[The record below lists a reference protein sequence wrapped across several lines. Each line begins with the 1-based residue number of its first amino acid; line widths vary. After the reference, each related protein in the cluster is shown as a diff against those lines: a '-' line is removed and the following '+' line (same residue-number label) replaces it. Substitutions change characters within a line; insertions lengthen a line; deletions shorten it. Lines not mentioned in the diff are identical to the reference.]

1 MKKLLKDTEIELI
14 NGLAKRELEASHM
27 YLHLANCMRNKG
39 FFGAE
44 KFFTSES
51 LDERKHYNKWAQFMN
66 DMYEEI
72 SVPALDAVTVDSDSL
87 VDALEVALEAEES
100 LLEAYEDACKKD
112 VSTKVLIKLY
122 DFVEVQTKAV
132 GEYADLLARIE
143 LTNEPIFIDQEL
155 GK

>member
-27 YLHLANCMRNKG
+27 YLHIANCMRNKG

-44 KFFTSES
+44 KFFESES
-51 LDERKHYNKWAQFMN
+51 LDEREHYNTWAKFMN

-72 SVPALDAVTVDSDSL
+72 SVPALDAVDVDSDSL
-87 VDALEVALEAEES
+87 ADAFEVALEAEES

-122 DFVEVQTKAV
+122 DFVEFQTKAV

-143 LTNEPIFIDQEL
+143 LTNEPILIDQEL